1 MYNPP
6 KCIQQAVS
14 VCSEQRYECA
24 NCAEASL
31 SDRLKSSDVPTLPLY
46 VRNDILC
53 HLNMITRNSDLLV
66 LVVVVVTGAG
76 EENRELRRYQELVKT
91 QQAWAYLVRFSF

>member
-1 MYNPP
+1 MCNPP
-6 KCIQQAVS
+6 NFIQQAVS

-31 SDRLKSSDVPTLPLY
+31 SDTLKSSDVPTLPLY
-46 VRNDILC
+46 VRKDVIC
-53 HLNMITRNSDLLV
+53 HLNMILRNSDLLV
-66 LVVVVVTGAG
+66 LVVVVLTG

-91 QQAWAYLVRFSF
+91 QQA